1 MLYIFIS
8 ILIGYLFGS
17 IPTAIWVGKLTL
29 NTDIREHGS
38 GNAGATNAIR
48 VLGWKLGVFVLV
60 VDIFKGFIPVFFLPR
75 IFPFPAAGGL
85 YVLIIAVFT
94 IVGHIFPLFASFK
107 GGKGVGTAAGA
118 FIAIIPTTA
127 AFAFIVFVIM
137 VALFRYVSLG
147 SISGAVT
154 IAVVVPLLNYLHIE
168 ELDTAVIIIIEIIC
182 IAIIYRHKSNIRRLI
197 RGEENKI
204 KFKEKL

>member
-1 MLYIFIS
+1 MLYLFLS
-8 ILIGYLFGS
+8 VLIGYLFGS
-17 IPTAIWVGKLTL
+17 IPTAIWVGKLTR
-29 NTDIREHGS
+29 NIDIREHGS

-48 VLGWKLGVFVLV
+48 VLGWKLGVFVLI
-60 VDIFKGFIPVFFLPR
+60 VDIFKGFIPVFFLPQV
-75 IFPFPAAGGL
+75 FPFHAVGGL

-127 AFAFIVFVIM
+127 AFALIVFIIM

-147 SISGAVT
+147 SISGALT
-154 IAVVVPLLNYLHIE
+154 IAVVVPVLNYLHIE
-168 ELDTAVIIIIEIIC
+168 ELDTTVIIIIEMIC
-182 IAIIYRHKSNIRRLI
+182 FAIIYRHKSNIGRLI

-204 KFKEKL
+204 KFKEK